1 MVLINSSE
9 NAVYFSYAVFRSTVG
24 FFSPLSSIE
33 NVSSAGVTCIG
44 KTHFILQ
51 EHMPLI
57 FIKNVFK
64 IAIMNEVQIP
74 WLHLL
79 H

>member
-1 MVLINSSE
+1 MCW
-9 NAVYFSYAVFRSTVG
+9 VFP
-24 FFSPLSSIE
+24 PLSGVE

-44 KTHFILQ
+44 KTLFILQ

-64 IAIMNEVQIP
+64 IAIMNKVQIP

-79 H
+79 HGVFLKVV